1 MQHSF
6 QPECDSIAWLIW
18 KKQSGLIEHGLKNL
32 SFVSRRPSFHKVSNA
47 SACHRYS
54 PQKAKWCF
62 TFYPSLTHTVSHHPL
77 PRMLME
83 DVTQC
88 HQGAPK
94 FCIRQS
100 WGFMGMAIS
109 MRKPPILVRLFDLSP
124 LLFVLLR
131 QKTGVYAQ
139 CPTSSWYGDK
149 FVWNIWTVLDISTK
163 RWVSSKV
170 FVCASHNLIWYKS
183 TPPHPNSINTCTHA
197 QGATRSHTLS
207 QTVWRTP
214 SHLLFF
220 CSPLCLRPLFTSVL

>member
-1 MQHSF
+1 MWF
-6 QPECDSIAWLIW
+6 DSMTHLKETMNMAF
-18 KKQSGLIEHGLKNL
+18 KNL
-32 SFVSRRPSFHKVSNA
+32 SFVSRRPSFHRVSNV
-47 SACHRYS
+47 SACHHYS
-54 PQKAKWCF
+54 PQKAKRCF

-94 FCIRQS
+94 LCIRQS
-100 WGFMGMAIS
+100 WGCIGMAIN

-149 FVWNIWTVLDISTK
+149 FVWNIWTVLHISMK
-163 RWVSSKV
+163 RWVISKV
-170 FVCASHNLIWYKS
+170 FVCASHNLMWCKS
-183 TPPHPNSINTCTHA
+183 TPPIP
-197 QGATRSHTLS
+197 
-207 QTVWRTP
+207 
-214 SHLLFF
+214 
-220 CSPLCLRPLFTSVL
+220 TS

>member
-1 MQHSF
+1 MQRSF

-18 KKQSGLIEHGLKNL
+18 KKQSGLIEQGLKNL
-32 SFVSRRPSFHKVSNA
+32 SFVSRHPSFHRVSNV

-54 PQKAKWCF
+54 PQKAKRCF

-94 FCIRQS
+94 LCIRQS
-100 WGFMGMAIS
+100 WGCIGMAIS

-149 FVWNIWTVLDISTK
+149 LSEISEQYWTLVLK
-163 RWVSSKV
+163 CWVISKV
-170 FVCASHNLIWYKS
+170 FVCASHNLMWYKS
-183 TPPHPNSINTCTHA
+183 TPP
-197 QGATRSHTLS
+197 
-207 QTVWRTP
+207 TP
-214 SHLLFF
+214 
-220 CSPLCLRPLFTSVL
+220 